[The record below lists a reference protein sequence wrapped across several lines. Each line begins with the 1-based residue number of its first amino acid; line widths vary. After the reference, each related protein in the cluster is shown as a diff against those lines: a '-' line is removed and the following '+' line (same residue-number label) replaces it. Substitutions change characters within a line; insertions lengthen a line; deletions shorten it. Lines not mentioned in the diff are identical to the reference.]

1 MNHSGII
8 FFSSL
13 FVLSSLLASA
23 GAQELQ
29 ELYQLYS
36 QKKISQ
42 LNEKV
47 VSLEERYP
55 DSIEL
60 KFFQTLFVENGDH
73 AIKTYENLYDNAQGI
88 IKRYI
93 ARKIAEYYYAM
104 GYYVKASKYLEMV
117 NSQDLNSANDEFEVQ
132 KSSPPTPTQLVIQVG
147 AFKFIENAQYL
158 QKILQ
163 SHNIASRVITRE
175 IENKSFY
182 CVWLEGKSNFEETRE
197 YAENIKKELNLQY
210 RIINP

>member
-8 FFSSL
+8 FLGIL
-13 FVLSSLLASA
+13 FILFNLLASA

-29 ELYQLYS
+29 EMYQLYS
-36 QKKISQ
+36 QKNFSQ
-42 LNEKV
+42 LNDKV
-47 VSLEERYP
+47 ISLKQKYP

-60 KFFQTLFVENGDH
+60 QFFETLFVENGDH
-73 AIKTYENLYDNAQGI
+73 AIKIYESLYDNAQDL

-93 ARKIAEYYYAM
+93 AQKIAEYYYAM
-104 GYYVKASKYLEMV
+104 GYYVKAAQYQKVV
-117 NSQDLNSANDEFEVQ
+117 NSQNLNSTNDESPVQ
-132 KSSPPTPTQLVIQVG
+132 KPSSPSNAQLVIQVG

-163 SHNIASRVITRE
+163 SHNIASRVVSRE
-175 IENKSFY
+175 IEGKSFF
-182 CVWLEGKSNFEETRE
+182 CVWLDGKSNFEETRE
-197 YAENIKKELNLQY
+197 YAENIKRKLNLQY